1 MSKPRPIQKLDTA
14 PKFLAG
20 MAGVINS
27 LVKRVNVLSSM
38 EGDGKVVVAITDNNA
53 KVMLG
58 EKSQA
63 GPSSGVALRF
73 IPATLTPSG
82 PLPTEDEIE
91 TAIEDAYS
99 TADTDPQEGDIVF
112 M

>member
-1 MSKPRPIQKLDTA
+1 MSKPRPIRKLDTA

-20 MAGVINS
+20 MAGVINA

-63 GPSSGVALRF
+63 AAGVSMRM
-73 IPATLTPSG
+73 IPASLGSIAGDLPS
-82 PLPTEDEIE
+82 LSEVQ
-91 TAIEDAYS
+91 TAIEDAYDS
-99 TADTDPQEGDIVF
+99 AGVA
-112 M
+112 